1 MDPLTIEGFAELFQ
15 GRTDAYG
22 TDRGGVIRRKPDE
35 DWPTWE
41 RTVQFHL
48 EDPYTATGVYPMRP
62 HLDPGEHVVRW
73 GCVDFDG
80 HRDGDVRA
88 HAANVQAVLRM
99 CNAASFVER
108 TRSGNGYHVWL
119 FAERW
124 ENAPLMRMALLGACQ
139 VADAP
144 LKEINPKS
152 WSLGYGQLGN
162 YVRLP
167 YPQGWDTRCTQVMVT
182 EHDVMIPLD
191 TFVES
196 ALSSRVT
203 EDVLNDIA
211 RLYQEPPRTF
221 TVPDR
226 VPGTPRGDSH
236 SLSPLAFT
244 IWRDGPRHGGRSE
257 ALYLLSC
264 LMAEDGKLSW
274 HEALDLLIDAD
285 QRWGKFMVRPN
296 GEKTLRDMLTK
307 AWR

>member
-1 MDPLTIEGFAELFQ
+1 MIDPLTIEGFAELFQ
-15 GRTDAYG
+15 GRMDAYG
-22 TDRGGVIRRKPDE
+22 TDRGGVIRQQPDE

-41 RTVQFHL
+41 RTVRFHL
-48 EDPYTATGVYPMRP
+48 EDTDTATGVYPW
-62 HLDPGEHVVRW
+62 VRGQVHW

-88 HAANVQAVLRM
+88 HAANVQTALRM
-99 CNAASFVER
+99 CNAHGFVER
-108 TRSGNGYHVWL
+108 TRSGNGFHVWV
-119 FAERW
+119 FARDW
-124 ENAPLMRMALLGACQ
+124 VDGPLMRRALLGACQ
-139 VADAP
+139 VVDAP

-152 WSLGYGQLGN
+152 WTLAYDQLGN

-167 YPQGWDTRCTQVMVT
+167 YPQGWDTRYTQVMVT

-221 TVPDR
+221 SVPER
-226 VPGTPRGDSH
+226 LPGAPRGDSH
-236 SLSPLAFT
+236 LLSPLAFT
-244 IWRDGPRHGGRSE
+244 IWRDGPQRGGRSE